1 MQTSTLTALLG
12 DTWFGAG
19 LPVSARAKMAAV
31 GSLAEVPVGTV
42 LIREGARCESIGV
55 VVDGRVA
62 IRLGLPGH
70 EERTV
75 LTIEP
80 GDVFGWSAV
89 LPPAIATSTCV
100 TVSPSRVILFDGVGL
115 GHGDGG
121 RAGAGGRGLPARA
134 ARRCAQAPRPESSS
148 SICIGRVTSRV
159 SAATVFLPRAE
170 LDRLF
175 TALRADGRTMVGPD
189 RLDDAVVYD
198 ESRPGRATGR
208 PDRDRPGSYRLRST
222 GRIGCSTTSSG
233 VRLEAV
239 HASGDRA
246 VARGRRGHRRRVGR
260 RANRPRLAFVGV
272 RACEL
277 AALDIQDRAM
287 RAGPL
292 GDADHAA
299 RGDAA
304 LVVAVECATA
314 AGTCFCTS
322 MGTGPEVTEAPTSSC
337 RSWPKASS
345 SDPGPR
351 PERSSSTSSHSR
363 GRARRDRR
371 GSRPG
376 RRGPASDRRSDPG
389 RRPAGAAP
397 RGARSSS
404 LGRGRGALPRLRELH
419 ACLPD
424 LLLHQRAVAS
434 DLDGVEATTERP
446 WDSCFS
452 LGFGR
457 VAGDANF
464 RPRVRDRYRQWL
476 THKFSTWWDQFGS
489 TGCVGCGR
497 CIAWCPVGIDVREE
511 LLAIAPIGAPAGP
524 IPWPVS
530 PPEGRAPARLAT
542 VDQPRHVT
550 VRLESI
556 GRDRGHRH
564 APPATSDGSLLA
576 ARPGQFVMV
585 ELPGHAIPPISI
597 SRIRPDGL
605 DLTIR
610 SVGPATA
617 AMIALTSGA
626 ELSLRGPLGR
636 GWPIET
642 AVGRDVVIVAGGIGL
657 APLRPL
663 IDAILAER
671 PRFGAVRL
679 YLGARTPNDRL
690 FVPETDA
697 LAGRVDVEI
706 AEIVDRA
713 GADWFG
719 RVGVVTQLF
728 DQATW
733 DGSRATAFLCGPE
746 RMMQATATT
755 LERLGVAPAR
765 TWLTLE
771 RNMAC
776 GVGTVRPLPARTVL
790 RLPRRPG
797 LLDGRALHRI
807 RSRGPVMNARC
818 LPSRSPLRPSERSG
832 TPPDRDRQV
841 RIVRRL
847 PADAARSGGRAPR
860 DRRAGRPRRVRGS
873 DLPSI
878 RRPLRRPVRR
888 GLDQHARA
896 G

>member
-1 MQTSTLTALLG
+1 MVES
-12 DTWFGAG
+12 
-19 LPVSARAKMAAV
+19 V
-31 GSLAEVPVGTV
+31 AE
-42 LIREGARCESIGV
+42 
-55 VVDGRVA
+55 
-62 IRLGLPGH
+62 
-70 EERTV
+70 
-75 LTIEP
+75 EP
-80 GDVFGWSAV
+80 
-89 LPPAIATSTCV
+89 
-100 TVSPSRVILFDGVGL
+100 
-115 GHGDGG
+115 
-121 RAGAGGRGLPARA
+121 
-134 ARRCAQAPRPESSS
+134 
-148 SICIGRVTSRV
+148 
-159 SAATVFLPRAE
+159 
-170 LDRLF
+170 
-175 TALRADGRTMVGPD
+175 
-189 RLDDAVVYD
+189 
-198 ESRPGRATGR
+198 
-208 PDRDRPGSYRLRST
+208 
-222 GRIGCSTTSSG
+222 
-233 VRLEAV
+233 
-239 HASGDRA
+239 
-246 VARGRRGHRRRVGR
+246 
-260 RANRPRLAFVGV
+260 PRLAFVGV

-277 AALDIQDRAM
+277 AALAIQDRAM

-322 MGTGPEVTEAPTSSC
+322 MGTGPEVSGGADIVLSELAEGFVVRSGTAGRSEA
-337 RSWPKASS
+337 
-345 SDPGPR
+345 
-351 PERSSSTSSHSR
+351 SSTSLAL
-363 GRARRDRR
+363 RAAEPAETAEAAGQVAAVR
-371 GSRPG
+371 
-376 RRGPASDRRSDPG
+376 ASDRRSGPG
-389 RRPAGAAP
+389 RRPAGAAA

-424 LLLHQRAVAS
+424 LLLHQRVAS
-434 DLDGVEATTERP
+434 PRTSTAWR
-446 WDSCFS
+446 
-452 LGFGR
+452 
-457 VAGDANF
+457 
-464 RPRVRDRYRQWL
+464 RPRSGPGTAASASASGGSPATPTSGPGFADRYRQWL

-556 GRDRGHRH
+556 GPETADTATLRL
-564 APPATSDGSLLA
+564 ATSDGSLLA
-576 ARPGQFVMV
+576 ARPGQFVMA

-617 AMIALTSGA
+617 ALTSLTSGA

-663 IDAILAER
+663 IDAILADR

-679 YLGARTPNDRL
+679 YLGARTPHDRL
-690 FVPETDA
+690 FVAEMSG
-697 LAGRVDVEI
+697 LGGRADLQV

-713 GADWFG
+713 GAEWFG

-733 DGSRATAFLCGPE
+733 DGARATAFMCGPE
-746 RMMQATATT
+746 RMMQATAAT
-755 LERLGVAPAR
+755 LERLGVTPAA

-776 GVGTVRPLPARTVL
+776 GVGTCGHCQLGPFFVCR
-790 RLPRRPG
+790 
-797 LLDGRALHRI
+797 D
-807 RSRGPVMNARC
+807 GPVFSLAE
-818 LPSRSPLRPSERSG
+818 LGS
-832 TPPDRDRQV
+832 
-841 RIVRRL
+841 
-847 PADAARSGGRAPR
+847 AFGRE
-860 DRRAGRPRRVRGS
+860 
-873 DLPSI
+873 
-878 RRPLRRPVRR
+878 
-888 GLDQHARA
+888 GL
-896 G
+896 